1 MTDSSHAHGSGDT
14 KARHPVQ
21 ETLAHP
27 MKMATTAVEKVPGAD
42 RAKEFVD
49 GVLDSVG
56 IVSPHAR
63 RVAAYAGAG
72 LLGVVGVVE
81 WPVAAAGAAAVWL
94 TQQRPKDAATVR
106 TAGETRAE
114 GASTKR
120 TAKSAKASTATRKAK
135 APAGKAKAPAG
146 KAKSRPDKA
155 KSRPGKAG
163 SVTAKTRASKSASTT
178 GTAGARSSGRTAKS
192 AAAETSRTGAGARKK
207 T

>member
-1 MTDSSHAHGSGDT
+1 MTGSAHADGSGDT

-21 ETLAHP
+21 ETLSHP
-27 MKMATTAVEKVPGAD
+27 VQMVTTAVEKVPGAD

-94 TQQRPKDAATVR
+94 TQQRPKDAAEVR
-106 TAGETRAE
+106 TAGAARTE
-114 GASTKR
+114 GAPKKH
-120 TAKSAKASTATRKAK
+120 TAKSVKASTATRKAK
-135 APAGKAKAPAG
+135 SPAG

-155 KSRPGKAG
+155 KSRPGKASSG
-163 SVTAKTRASKSASTT
+163 TTKTRAPKSASATS
-178 GTAGARSSGRTAKS
+178 TAKARTSGRTAKS
-192 AAAETSRTGAGARKK
+192 AAAETSRTRAGGRKK
-207 T
+207 P

>member
-1 MTDSSHAHGSGDT
+1 MTGSSHAHGSGDT

-27 MKMATTAVEKVPGAD
+27 MQMATTAVERVPGAD

-94 TQQRPKDAATVR
+94 TQQRPKDAAAVR
-106 TAGETRAE
+106 TAGESRAE

-120 TAKSAKASTATRKAK
+120 TAKAAKASTATRKAK
-135 APAGKAKAPAG
+135 APAGKAK
-146 KAKSRPDKA
+146 SRPGKA

-163 SVTAKTRASKSASTT
+163 SVTAKTRAPKSASTT
-178 GTAGARSSGRTAKS
+178 STAKARSSGRTAKS
-192 AAAETSRTGAGARKK
+192 AAAGTSRTGAGARKK